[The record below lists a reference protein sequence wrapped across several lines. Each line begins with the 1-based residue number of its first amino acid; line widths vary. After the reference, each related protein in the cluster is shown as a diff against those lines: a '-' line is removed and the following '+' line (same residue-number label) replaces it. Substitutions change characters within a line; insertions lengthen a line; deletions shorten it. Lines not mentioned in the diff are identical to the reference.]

1 MRVQERKLE
10 NFVHKRGV
18 LVFNQEPKMT
28 PVKLLGNLT
37 KMLGNWG

>member
-1 MRVQERKLE
+1 MRVQERKFE
-10 NFVHKRGV
+10 NFRKRRV
-18 LVFNQEPKMT
+18 LVSNQEPKMT